1 MSRMKPS
8 KLVLTFTVSLFA
20 ALLMTAPLFA
30 QAPVVASTDPES
42 LFTSADPK
50 LNTNKQAAMHIERDL
65 LEGGHWA
72 DAPMWLTAEYIQHNP
87 AIVSGRE
94 SVMKFFGA
102 RPPGTI
108 PARNAW
114 RTQVV
119 SVVAEGDLVVVA
131 TRREL
136 KNPNDSTKTYTS
148 TWFDMWRFKDG
159 KADEHWDYGFINP
172 APAPGATPG
181 RQ

>member
-1 MSRMKPS
+1 MDHDQ
-8 KLVLTFTVSLFA
+8 
-20 ALLMTAPLFA
+20 LMTEALAEARRGLAMGEVPIGAVIFLGGEIIGRGFNHPINAIDPTAHAEIVAMLVAAPLFA

-42 LFTSADPK
+42 LFTSPDPK

-102 RPPGTI
+102 RPPGQI

-114 RTQVV
+114 RTKVV
-119 SVVAEGDLVVVA
+119 SVTAEGDDVVVA
-131 TRREL
+131 
-136 KNPNDSTKTYTS
+136 
-148 TWFDMWRFKDG
+148 G
-159 KADEHWDYGFINP
+159 
-172 APAPGATPG
+172 
-181 RQ
+181 

>member
-1 MSRMKPS
+1 MSRMKLH
-8 KLVLTFTVSLFA
+8 KLVLTLVLSLLVA
-20 ALLMTAPLFA
+20 APLFA

-42 LFTSADPK
+42 LFTSKDPK

-136 KNPNDSTKTYTS
+136 KNPNDPTKTYTS

-159 KADEHWDYGFINP
+159 KADEHWDYGLINP
-172 APAPGATPG
+172 APAPGTAPG